1 MRGFLLGLVL
11 VPILVIGVLSLRPGG
26 LRNQLRNV
34 GRRLRLALILGGVY
48 VVSSAVLRLLLQGR
62 PAADF
67 ATVAVALVLTVVFIY
82 LGQDRQLQR

>member
-11 VPILVIGVLSLRPGG
+11 IPILVIAVLSVRPGG

-48 VVSSAVLRLLLQGR
+48 LVSSTVLRLLFPGKA
-62 PAADF
+62 AADF
-67 ATVAVALVLTVVFIY
+67 AIVAIALVLTAIFIF
-82 LGQDRQLQR
+82 LGQDRQLER